1 MRLYCLSDDPN
12 VPCFI
17 LTVHGRSILFDF
29 PLPLDHLLDY
39 LPVPSPGCLN
49 RFSSLPKYVLLS
61 HNKENNLP
69 RQIDQLRLCQNQ
81 IYLYSPI
88 EFYTL
93 DSNQYDFSLVDIILI
108 SNYETFLALPY
119 LFSKYPRLN
128 AQIYA
133 TEPTYRFGQ
142 QLMFELVTYVQQ
154 QSKMIQT
161 KNEWKSDPKIF
172 DAIEEQQQKDHSSKF
187 LTYAHKL
194 QSCYSTTDVEKC
206 LSHVTMVHFN
216 EQIDLYSSIRA
227 SAISSGYCLGSC
239 NWQLDIN
246 VNHNQTSKI
255 ETSSSSPSNLS
266 RFIYMSSSTT
276 LETYSSKFQYDSF
289 IHCDYLLL
297 SNLSRMSSI
306 DAGINATE
314 LTSKIEGI
322 LADHGSVLIPCSSTG
337 LIYDMF
343 EFLTK
348 YFEQSNLLNIRM
360 YFISPV
366 SHANLSISNAMSEW
380 VTEQRQTAS
389 FSGTPPFKHN
399 ELIKNKTLITIASD
413 RLDEIEN
420 LKYFEQSCIIF
431 TGHTSLRFGP
441 IVQLMEKMKDSPA
454 NGIIFVDNQF
464 SYIDALKPYQPM
476 NMKCFY
482 LPIDTRLNFSQ
493 INILL
498 NEKIRP
504 KNLILHEQYA
514 SEISKNETMTLFP
527 YRKYDNIKL
536 PSLNRS
542 FINGQLNIRS
552 EIKPKFISASNLA
565 VASITGHLDMCDYV
579 YDIDESTEENV
590 EDNQVMT
597 YGRIDVE
604 KLLVNLSKS
613 GLFGLEV
620 KAIHDDSQDIDDD
633 DGDGEQSFNRSVEI
647 NYNHG
652 AAKILVRA
660 KQTDIQCND
669 PVLSNKIRDALLMDN
684 IGTL

>member
-12 VPCFI
+12 LPCFI

-29 PLPLDHLLDY
+29 PLPMDHLLDY
-39 LPVPSPGCLN
+39 LPVPSAGCVN

-61 HNKENNLP
+61 HNKENHLP
-69 RQIDQLRLCQNQ
+69 QQIDQLRICQNQ
-81 IYLYSPI
+81 TYLYSPI

-93 DSNQYDFSLVDIILI
+93 DSNQYDFSLIDIILI

-119 LFSKYPRLN
+119 LFDKYPQLN
-128 AQIYA
+128 AQIYV

-142 QLMFELVTYVQQ
+142 QLMLELVTYVQQ
-154 QSKMIQT
+154 QSKIIQLN
-161 KNEWKSDPKIF
+161 NEWKTDPNIF
-172 DAIEEQQQKDHSSKF
+172 DAIEEQQQGKSSKF
-187 LTYAHKL
+187 LAYAHKF
-194 QSCYSTTDVEKC
+194 QACYSMGDVEKC
-206 LSHVTMVHFN
+206 LSHVTMVHYN

-227 SAISSGYCLGSC
+227 SAISSGYSLGSC

-255 ETSSSSPSNLS
+255 ETSISTSTSNLS

-276 LETYSSKFQYDSF
+276 LETHSSKFQYDSF
-289 IHCDYLLL
+289 INCDYLLL

-306 DAGINATE
+306 DAGVNATE
-314 LTSKIEGI
+314 LTSKIESIITDRGC
-322 LADHGSVLIPCSSTG
+322 VLIPCSSTG

-348 YFEQSNLLNIRM
+348 YFEQSNLLNIHM

-399 ELIKNKTLITIASD
+399 ELIRNKTLITIASD
-413 RLDEIEN
+413 RLDEIEHF
-420 LKYFEQSCIIF
+420 KYIEHPCVIF

-441 IVQLMEKMKDSPA
+441 IVQLMEKMRHSSS

-476 NMKCFY
+476 EMKCFY
-482 LPIDTRLNFSQ
+482 LPIDTRLNYAQ
-493 INILL
+493 MNILL
-498 NEKIRP
+498 NDKIRP

-514 SEISKNETMTLFP
+514 NDIVKNERINQIP
-527 YRKYDNIKL
+527 YRKYDNLEL

-552 EIKPKFISASNLA
+552 EIKPKFISSSNVA
-565 VASITGHLDMCDYV
+565 IASITGHLDMCDYV
-579 YDIDESTEENV
+579 YDINELTDENSEEN
-590 EDNQVMT
+590 QVIT
-597 YGRIDVE
+597 YGKIDVE
-604 KLLVNLSKS
+604 KLLINLSKN

-620 KAIHDDSQDIDDD
+620 KSMPDDSQDMND
-633 DGDGEQSFNRSVEI
+633 EELFNRSVEI
-647 NYNHG
+647 IYNDGLARIH
-652 AAKILVRA
+652 VRP
-660 KQTDIQCND
+660 KQTDIRCND
-669 PVLSNKIRDALLMDN
+669 PVLINKIRDALLMDN